1 MLRLRT
7 TTSLSVLALAIG
19 IAGTGWLSTLTVGW
33 RGPAAR
39 LAATRH
45 GSSVQRHALP
55 SPRHRHGPVSVAQV
69 RRARADRA
77 GSDMGEAQAAAVAPA
92 PRLVPMAMPADSSQS
107 WDELRGHLDGRLVL
121 HVGVDGNGRVLAA
134 SVAESSGDPVL
145 DEHALRSVRNWRFAV
160 PGDHPDGIS
169 GELTM
174 RFSAQGERLAQ
185 SP

>member
-19 IAGTGWLSTLTVGW
+19 IAGTGWLSTLNVGW
-33 RGPAAR
+33 RGPLPR

-55 SPRHRHGPVSVAQV
+55 SPRHRQAPVSVVQV
-69 RRARADRA
+69 HRAKADRVA
-77 GSDMGEAQAAAVAPA
+77 SDMGEAQAAVLAPA
-92 PRLVPMAMPADSSQS
+92 PVLVPLAMPADTSQS
-107 WDELRGHLDGRLVL
+107 WDALRGHLDGRLVL
-121 HVGVDGNGRVLAA
+121 HVGVDGSGRVLVA
-134 SVAESSGDPVL
+134 SVAESSGDPIL
-145 DEHALRSVRNWRFAV
+145 DEHALRSVRGWRFAV

-169 GELTM
+169 GELPM

>member
-33 RGPAAR
+33 RGPLPR
-39 LAATRH
+39 IAATRH
-45 GSSVQRHALP
+45 GPSVSSHALP
-55 SPRHRHGPVSVAQV
+55 SSRPRRGPVRVVQAH
-69 RRARADRA
+69 RAKADRA
-77 GSDMGEAQAAAVAPA
+77 ASAMGEAQAAVLAPA
-92 PRLVPMAMPADSSQS
+92 AALVPLAMPADTSQS

-121 HVGVDGNGRVLAA
+121 HVGIDGNGRVDAVSL
-134 SVAESSGDPVL
+134 VESSGDPVL

-169 GELTM
+169 GELPM